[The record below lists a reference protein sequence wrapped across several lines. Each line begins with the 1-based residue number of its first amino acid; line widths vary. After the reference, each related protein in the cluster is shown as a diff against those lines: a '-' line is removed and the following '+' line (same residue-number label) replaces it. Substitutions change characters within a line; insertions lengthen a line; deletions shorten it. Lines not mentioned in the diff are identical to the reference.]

1 MRAPGGPSRCNRSG
15 AAWWAAAGCAHT
27 SGCSAL
33 AAAASAATP
42 GTPVP
47 HPCLV
52 FSQPAQRRAAAGR
65 AVCRHRSALVEHIDL
80 LAPHHALLAAHSEQL
95 VPRLQAICPHL
106 PDLPLPDLLG
116 RIDALGAPASRSFDG
131 PFSLAANRIMLSWC
145 RPRNAGPR
153 LDQLLDAMS
162 PSLQLFLPHVL
173 QHVDTLGPHLALLID
188 SLDDLGA
195 HTLSKQLFVAHAP
208 GLSPRCA
215 RSAARQ
221 LAARGGRAAGRRAA
235 GVRRRARRRRFRGA
249 GGRGVRRR
257 RAQMRLRGACT
268 TRFPP
273 CLYEHT
279 YMRRQKPRGGSSV

>member
-1 MRAPGGPSRCNRSG
+1 MFVRRWTFPLQSLGSCLVGCGRLRPHLGMLCARSRCL
-15 AAWWAAAGCAHT
+15 
-27 SGCSAL
+27 CSHSRYAR
-33 AAAASAATP
+33 
-42 GTPVP
+42 P
-47 HPCLV
+47 HPCLL
-52 FSQPAQRRAAAGR
+52 FSQPAQRRAAVGR

-195 HTLSKQLFVAHAP
+195 HTLSKQL
-208 GLSPRCA
+208 LSPMRRGSARGVPAAPHASWLLEEEGRLGAVLRACA
-215 RSAARQ
+215 AAPDAGVSAA
-221 LAARGGRAAGRRAA
+221 LAAEGCGAAA
-235 GVRRRARRRRFRGA
+235 
-249 GGRGVRRR
+249 
-257 RAQMRLRGACT
+257 
-268 TRFPP
+268 
-273 CLYEHT
+273 
-279 YMRRQKPRGGSSV
+279 PR